1 MGLYIYIIKKFS
13 IKQLMNYQCILYFVT
28 STSLSLL
35 FIGIPVSRSLSSVGM
50 GLVLF
55 TWLVSGDYQ
64 GKWQRIRDNPLSL
77 PVFLLWL
84 LTFVASLWSVGDWA
98 TIENQFFI
106 YVRLLWFFLIL
117 SLIQTQ
123 QHKKWAWWAFFA
135 GCAINVVMG
144 LVNTYM
150 PVEWYGILGLTKW
163 SHETVLGNHNA
174 QGAVIAFFAAACFV
188 YMQSCQ
194 TKSMKT
200 LCAVFFALAVTSSAL
215 FSQSR
220 SGFVVTALAVLA
232 VLFVS
237 VNKDKR
243 LALGVGLCIVLMGL
257 SYFSPKMSARFVQ
270 MNAEINQ
277 YFSTGNFETSV
288 GFRIEMWRRG
298 VDFFLSSPIWGHGT
312 GSYYKLASAV
322 YTEGQ
327 CATVC
332 NHPHNQFLFF
342 AVEFGIIGVG
352 LFVYWF
358 YKMLKSAAM
367 SVSEQDRYLWI
378 AFVVVFVGECF
389 LNLPL
394 YSSSERTF
402 FICLMGLLVCSP
414 LKNTR
419 PQQ

>member
-1 MGLYIYIIKKFS
+1 
-13 IKQLMNYQCILYFVT
+13 
-28 STSLSLL
+28 
-35 FIGIPVSRSLSSVGM
+35 M

-55 TWLVSGDYQ
+55 TWLVSGDYK

-98 TIENQFFI
+98 TIEKQFFI

-117 SLIQTQ
+117 SLIQSQ

-135 GCAINVVMG
+135 GCAINIVMG
-144 LVNTYM
+144 LVITYM
-150 PVEWYGILGLTKW
+150 PVEWYGMLGLTKW

-174 QGAVIAFFAAACFV
+174 QGAVIAFFAAACFID
-188 YMQSCQ
+188 MQSSQ
-194 TKSMKT
+194 TKSMKA
-200 LCAVFFALAVTSSAL
+200 LCAVFFALAVASSAL

-237 VNKDKR
+237 VSKDKR
-243 LALGVGLCIVLMGL
+243 LALGVGLFIVLMGL
-257 SYFSPKMSARFVQ
+257 AYFSPKMSARFVQ
-270 MNAEINQ
+270 MNAEISQ
-277 YFSTGNFETSV
+277 YFATGNFETSV

-367 SVSEQDRYLWI
+367 SVSKQDRYLWI
-378 AFVVVFVGECF
+378 AFVVVLVGECF

-402 FICLMGLLVCSP
+402 FICLMGLLAGTNIKSSR
-414 LKNTR
+414 TSI
-419 PQQ
+419 

>member
-1 MGLYIYIIKKFS
+1 
-13 IKQLMNYQCILYFVT
+13 MNYQCILYFVT

-35 FIGIPVSRSLSSVGM
+35 FIGIPVSRALSSVGM

-98 TIENQFFI
+98 TIEKQFFI

-117 SLIQTQ
+117 SLVQST
-123 QHKKWAWWAFFA
+123 QHKKWAWWTFCA

-150 PVEWYGILGLTKW
+150 PVEWYGVLGLTQW
-163 SHETVLGNHNA
+163 SHETVLTNHNA
-174 QGAVIAFFAAACFV
+174 QGAIIAFFAAACFI
-188 YMQSCQ
+188 YMQSSQ
-194 TKSMKT
+194 TKSMKA
-200 LCAVFFALAVTSSAL
+200 LCTVFLALAVASSAL

-220 SGFVVTALAVLA
+220 SGFVVIVLAVLA
-232 VLFVS
+232 VIFVS
-237 VNKDKR
+237 ISKDKR
-243 LALGVGLCIVLMGL
+243 LALGLGLCIVLMGL
-257 SYFSPKMSARFVQ
+257 SYFSPKMSARFMQ
-270 MNAEINQ
+270 MNAEISQ
-277 YFSTGNFETSV
+277 YFATGNFETSV

-327 CATVC
+327 CAIVC

-342 AVEFGIIGVG
+342 AVEFGMIGVG

-402 FICLMGLLVCSP
+402 FICLMGLLSFLRYSYPYKLPV
-414 LKNTR
+414 
-419 PQQ
+419 